1 MVKELLEYLAKS
13 LVDVPDGVNVLLLEG
28 ERSAILELKVSEDDK
43 GKIIGKDGRVA
54 EALRRVVSA
63 AGLRKGKRVVLDIL

>member
-1 MVKELLEYLAKS
+1 MKELLEYLAKS
-13 LVDVPDGVNVLLLEG
+13 LVDQPEDVGVLLLEG
-28 ERSAILELKVSEDDK
+28 ERSAILELKVAEDDK

>member
-1 MVKELLEYLAKS
+1 VKELLEYLAKS
-13 LVDVPDGVNVLLLEG
+13 LVDVPEQVDVLLLEG
-28 ERSAILELKVSEDDK
+28 ERSAILELKVAEDDK

>member
-1 MVKELLEYLAKS
+1 MKELLEYLAKS

>member
-1 MVKELLEYLAKS
+1 VKELLEYLAKS